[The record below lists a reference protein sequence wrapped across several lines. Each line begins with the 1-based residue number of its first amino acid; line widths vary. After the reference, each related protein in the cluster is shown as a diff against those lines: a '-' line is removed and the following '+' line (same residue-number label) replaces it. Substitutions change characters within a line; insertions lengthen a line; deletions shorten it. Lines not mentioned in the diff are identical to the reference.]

1 MKNPKKVNLKSG
13 ENLFYNIAEHLKL
26 VWALWLDPRVNVF
39 LKLLPLGSIVY
50 FISPLDMVIPV
61 VDDVGVLWFFTY
73 LFIELCPQEIVEEH
87 RKQIRSTV
95 EGSMAEDYPDIDEDS
110 IEDAQFRN
118 KE

>member
-1 MKNPKKVNLKSG
+1 MKNRKKENLKSG

-73 LFIELCPQEIVEEH
+73 LFIELCPQDIVDEH

-95 EGSMAEDYPDIDEDS
+95 EGSMVDDYPDIDEDS

>member
-1 MKNPKKVNLKSG
+1 MKNPKKWNLKSG

-39 LKLLPLGSIVY
+39 LKLLPIGSVVY

-73 LFIELCPQEIVEEH
+73 LFIELCPPEIVEEH
-87 RKQIRSTV
+87 RRQIRSTV
-95 EGSMAEDYPDIDEDS
+95 EGSVKEDAPDINEDS
-110 IEDAQFRN
+110 IEDAQFRP